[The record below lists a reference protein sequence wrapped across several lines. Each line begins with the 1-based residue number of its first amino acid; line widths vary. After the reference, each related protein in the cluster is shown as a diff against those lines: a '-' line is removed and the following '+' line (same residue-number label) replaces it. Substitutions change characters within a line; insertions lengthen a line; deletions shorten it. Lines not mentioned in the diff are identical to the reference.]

1 MTIEREPE
9 KIDKLFLEYLAV
21 RAGLQASEAK
31 TTKKEQPKE
40 TMLKKCRL
48 IYMLIDE
55 YIEDGEQKEDYLE
68 TMDKI
73 VEVLQ
78 GVHDD

>member
-1 MTIEREPE
+1 MKNEREP
-9 KIDKLFLEYLAV
+9 KD
-21 RAGLQASEAK
+21 
-31 TTKKEQPKE
+31 

-48 IYMLIDE
+48 VYMLIDE
-55 YIEDGEQKEDYLE
+55 CMEDGEQKEDYLE

-78 GVHDD
+78 GVHEKGTNTT

>member
-1 MTIEREPE
+1 MKNEGEPE
-9 KIDKLFLEYLAV
+9 KIDKLFLEYLDV
-21 RAGLQASEAK
+21 RAGLQVSEAK
-31 TTKKEQPKE
+31 TTERKQSRGN
-40 TMLKKCRL
+40 MLKKCRL

-55 YIEDGEQKEDYLE
+55 YIEDGEQKESYLE

-78 GVHDD
+78 GVHHD